1 MQIAVPFVFAFAVLL
16 MPESPRWLVSQGRA
30 TEAREIL
37 VTYHAGGDEASPLV
51 AFELSEIEQTLEL
64 EKLAQNTTSYKDLS
78 KTKGNRHRLWITVTL
93 GIFAQWSG
101 NGIVSPPIRCIL
113 I

>member
-1 MQIAVPFVFAFAVLL
+1 LTQIAVPFVFLIGIYM
-16 MPESPRWLVSQGRA
+16 MPESPRWLVSKGRIA
-30 TEAREIL
+30 EARRIL

-51 AFELSEIEQTLEL
+51 AFELSEIEQTLEM
-64 EKLAQNTTSYKDLS
+64 ERLARTTTSYADLA

-101 NGIVSPPIRCIL
+101 NGIVSFS
-113 I
+113 

>member
-1 MQIAVPFVFAFAVLL
+1 MPLIFLFGVYM
-16 MPESPRWLVSQGRA
+16 MPESPRWLVSKGRIA
-30 TEAREIL
+30 EARQIL
-37 VTYHAGGDEASPLV
+37 VEYHAGGDEASPLV

-64 EKLAQNTTSYKDLS
+64 ERHAQTTTSYADLV

-101 NGIVSPPIRCIL
+101 NGIVSAFTSL
-113 I
+113 